1 MSKVL
6 SQDEVDALLNGI
18 SDGEVETETN
28 RPLDTSSLKM
38 FDFAN
43 QEKVV
48 KGKMPV
54 LELIGE
60 RFARSLRTSLSS
72 SLRRPVAAKV
82 LSEDMVKYGDFV
94 KALPL
99 PISLHVL
106 RMEPLRG
113 PVLMVMES
121 ELIFCLVDIFFG
133 GSGSDPYKVEGREFT
148 SIENGLIRKVVDL
161 MLNDLKEAWKN
172 VQPVSP
178 QLVRSEANPQ
188 FVTIVPPDE
197 PTIIMG
203 FELEINGTVGKVLLC
218 FPNTALEPVKNKLQ
232 GIVQNDQSDT
242 ADSTWTKQFRY
253 QLMEVPVEV
262 VAELGSAVIT
272 GNELLNLA
280 VGDVIQ
286 LDTYSKE
293 KLKVK
298 VANIS
303 KFLGFPGFYRGS
315 QAVQISNVFERRY

>member
-6 SQDEVDALLNGI
+6 SQEEVDALLNGI
-18 SDGEVETETN
+18 SDGEVETETD
-28 RPLDTSSLKM
+28 RPPDTSSLKL
-38 FDFAN
+38 FDFTN

-148 SIENGLIRKVVDL
+148 TIENGLIRKVVDL

-203 FELEINGTVGKVLLC
+203 FELEINGTVGKVSLC
-218 FPNTALEPVKNKLQ
+218 YPNTALEPVKNKLQ

-315 QAVQISNVFERRY
+315 QAIQISNVFERRY

>member
-18 SDGEVETETN
+18 SDGEVETETD
-28 RPLDTSSLKM
+28 RPPDTASLKL
-38 FDFAN
+38 FDFTN

-60 RFARSLRTSLSS
+60 RFARSLRTSLASS
-72 SLRRPVAAKV
+72 IRRPVKAKV
-82 LSEDMVKYGDFV
+82 LSEDMMKYGDFV
-94 KALPL
+94 KTLPL

-148 SIENGLIRKVVDL
+148 SIENGLIKKVVDL

-188 FVTIVPPDE
+188 FVTIVPADE

-203 FELEINGTVGKVLLC
+203 FELEINGSVGKVLLC

-232 GIVQNDQSDT
+232 GIVQNEQSDT

-272 GNELLNLA
+272 GHELLSLA

-298 VANIS
+298 VATIT
-303 KFLGFPGFYRGS
+303 KFLGLPGFYRGS
-315 QAVQISNVFERRY
+315 QALQISNAVERRY

>member
-18 SDGEVETETN
+18 SDGEVKTETDT
-28 RPLDTSSLKM
+28 PPDTSALKLY
-38 FDFAN
+38 DFSN

-60 RFARSLRTSLSS
+60 RFARTMRTSLSS
-72 SLRRPVAAKV
+72 SLRRPVGAKV
-82 LSEDMVKYGDFV
+82 LSHNMVKYGDFV
-94 KALPL
+94 KTLPL
-99 PISLHVL
+99 PISMHVL

-113 PVLMVMES
+113 PVLMMLES
-121 ELIFCLVDIFFG
+121 ELIFCLVEIFFG
-133 GSGSDPYKVEGREFT
+133 GSGAEPYQVEGREFT
-148 SIENGLIRKVVDL
+148 TIENGLIKKVVEL
-161 MLNDLKEAWKN
+161 MLADLKEAWKN
-172 VQPVSP
+172 VQPVTP

-188 FVTIVPPDE
+188 FVTVVPSDE

-203 FELEINGTVGKVLLC
+203 FELEINGSVGKVMLC
-218 FPNTALEPVKNKLQ
+218 FPNSALEPVKNKLQ
-232 GIVQNDQSDT
+232 GIIQHDQSDT
-242 ADSTWTKQFRY
+242 DSAWAKQFRY

-262 VAELGSAVIT
+262 LVELGRAVIT
-272 GNELLNLA
+272 GNELLNLD

-293 KLKVK
+293 KLRVK
-298 VANIS
+298 IATIT
-303 KFLGFPGFYRGS
+303 KFLGLPGFYRGS
-315 QAVQISNVFERRY
+315 QALQISNVVERRY

>member
-18 SDGEVETETN
+18 SDGEVETETD
-28 RPLDTSSLKM
+28 RPPDTSSLKL
-38 FDFAN
+38 FDFNN

-60 RFARSLRTSLSS
+60 RFARSLGTSLASS
-72 SLRRPVAAKV
+72 VRRPVKAKV
-82 LSEDMVKYGDFV
+82 LSEDMMKYGDFV
-94 KALPL
+94 KGLPL

-148 SIENGLIRKVVDL
+148 SIENGLIKKVVDL
-161 MLNDLKEAWKN
+161 MLDDLKEAWKN

-188 FVTIVPPDE
+188 FVTIVPADE
-197 PTIIMG
+197 PSIIMG
-203 FELEINGTVGKVLLC
+203 FELEISGSVGKVLLC

-232 GIVQNDQSDT
+232 GIVQNEQSDT
-242 ADSTWTKQFRY
+242 ADSAWTKQFRY
-253 QLMEVPVEV
+253 QLMEVPVEI

-272 GNELLNLA
+272 GHEVLNLA

-298 VANIS
+298 VANIA
-303 KFLGFPGFYRGS
+303 KFAGFPRILQGKPGNTDI
-315 QAVQISNVFERRY
+315 QCI

>member
-18 SDGEVETETN
+18 SDGEVATETDT
-28 RPLDTSSLKM
+28 PPDTSSLKV
-38 FDFAN
+38 FDFTN

-72 SLRRPVAAKV
+72 SLRRPVGTKV
-82 LSEDMVKYGDFV
+82 LPDDMMKFGDFV
-94 KALPL
+94 KTLPL
-99 PISLHVL
+99 PVSLNIL

-113 PVLMVMES
+113 PVLMVLES

-133 GSGSDPYKVEGREFT
+133 GSGAEPYQVKDREFT

-161 MLNDLKEAWKN
+161 MLDDLKEAWKN

-178 QLVRSEANPQ
+178 QWVRSESNPQ
-188 FVTIVPPDE
+188 FITIVPPDE

-203 FELEINGTVGKVLLC
+203 FELEINGSSGKVMFC
-218 FPNTALEPVKNKLQ
+218 FPNAALEPVKNKLQ
-232 GIVQNDQSDT
+232 GVVQHDQSDK
-242 ADSTWTKQFRY
+242 DSTWTKQFRY

-272 GNELLNLA
+272 GKELLNLA
-280 VGDVIQ
+280 VGDTIQ

-293 KLKVK
+293 QLKVK
-298 VANIS
+298 VASIT
-303 KFLGFPGFYRGS
+303 KFLGFPGFYRGN
-315 QAVQISNVFERRY
+315 QAIQISNVFERRY

>member
-6 SQDEVDALLNGI
+6 SQEEVDALLNGI
-18 SDGEVETETN
+18 SDGAVETETD
-28 RPLDTSSLKM
+28 RPPDTSSLKL
-38 FDFAN
+38 FDFTN

-72 SLRRPVAAKV
+72 SLRRAVAAKV
-82 LSEDMVKYGDFV
+82 LSENMVKYGDFV
-94 KALPL
+94 KELPL

-148 SIENGLIRKVVDL
+148 TIENGLIRKVVDL

-178 QLVRSEANPQ
+178 QLVRSEGNPQ

-203 FELEINGTVGKVLLC
+203 FELEINGTVGKVQLC

-298 VANIS
+298 IANIS

-315 QAVQISNVFERRY
+315 QAIQISNVFERRY

>member
-1 MSKVL
+1 M
-6 SQDEVDALLNGI
+6 
-18 SDGEVETETN
+18 
-28 RPLDTSSLKM
+28 
-38 FDFAN
+38 
-43 QEKVV
+43 
-48 KGKMPV
+48 
-54 LELIGE
+54 
-60 RFARSLRTSLSS
+60 
-72 SLRRPVAAKV
+72 
-82 LSEDMVKYGDFV
+82 
-94 KALPL
+94 
-99 PISLHVL
+99 
-106 RMEPLRG
+106 
-113 PVLMVMES
+113 
-121 ELIFCLVDIFFG
+121 
-133 GSGSDPYKVEGREFT
+133 EGREFT
-148 SIENGLIRKVVDL
+148 PIENGLIRKVVDL
-161 MLNDLKEAWKN
+161 MLSDLKEAWKN

-188 FVTIVPPDE
+188 FVTIVPADE
-197 PTIIMG
+197 PTIVMG
-203 FELEINGTVGKVLLC
+203 FELEINGAVGKVLLC

-242 ADSTWTKQFRY
+242 ADSTWTRQFRY

-272 GNELLNLA
+272 GKELLNLA

-315 QAVQISNVFERRY
+315 QAIQISNVFERRY